1 MSSRSRKSL
10 ASAAAGLLHATA
22 KSQVDSATWSG
33 TWEIK

>member
-10 ASAAAGLLHATA
+10 ASVDDCLLHATA
-22 KSQVDSATWSG
+22 KAQVDSATWSG

>member
-10 ASAAAGLLHATA
+10 AGAAASLLHATA
-22 KSQVDSATWSG
+22 KAQVDSATWSG